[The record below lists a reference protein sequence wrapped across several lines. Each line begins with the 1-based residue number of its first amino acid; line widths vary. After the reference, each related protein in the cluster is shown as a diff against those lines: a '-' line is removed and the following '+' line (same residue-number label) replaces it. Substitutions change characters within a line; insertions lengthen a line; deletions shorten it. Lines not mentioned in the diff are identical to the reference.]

1 MSPQTTPHYV
11 SGSKYLLTE
20 IYRNIQTFAF
30 KELEECSYW
39 ASRNDAVQMFFLTP
53 NRNMFAGKF
62 FSQKGFWLYC
72 GSISFSMSSEL
83 RFIRVKCMRFFE
95 QNCIVKWVIFFA
107 SFVGFETFCYKIW
120 NEKNSDDHT
129 SIWTNIKK

>member
-72 GSISFSMSSEL
+72 GSILFSMSSEL
-83 RFIRVKCMRFFE
+83 RFMRVKCMRFFE

-107 SFVGFETFCYKIW
+107 SFCWFCNFLLENLKF
-120 NEKNSDDHT
+120 
-129 SIWTNIKK
+129 KKTDNVH